1 MQASILPITT
11 VEKLENCQLSP
22 SSNLSASDRI
32 EVYTRLLQRLI
43 IDDIDAIKHIFKAP
57 LNLPESEEI
66 VIDKSSFEDIN
77 PHLTIYRSLTV
88 DLASKEA
95 AGRCLVGMIIS
106 RLAFA
111 IQKIESQFE
120 LMVDYE
126 YRLVA
131 TGKSG
136 PDYASDVAILFIE
149 EVSTAFI
156 SLLLSIDQ
164 FFFSARKGMWQED
177 R

>member
-1 MQASILPITT
+1 MQASIVPLTT
-11 VEKLENCQLSP
+11 VERLENSQLSP
-22 SSNLSASDRI
+22 SSNLSASDRV
-32 EVYTRLLQRLI
+32 ELYTRLLQKSSI
-43 IDDIDAIKHIFKAP
+43 IDDIGAFKHIFKAP
-57 LNLPESEEI
+57 LNLPENEEI

-106 RLAFA
+106 QLAFA

-120 LMVDYE
+120 LKVDYE

-149 EVSTAFI
+149 EVSTDFI

-164 FFFSARKGMWQED
+164 FFFSARKG